1 MCGDLHKRSAVDR
14 THTSEAQCGEKRKNM
29 IEKEENFRNGTI
41 AELAKQIALAART
54 APKARGTDNLEIAVV
69 TGHDIERLA
78 QRMLSI
84 ADATGQQFFAR
95 DAENIRQCGAVLL
108 IGSRVAPLGLNCGY
122 CGFATC
128 GEKYREVPCFFNA
141 NNLGI
146 AIGSAAA
153 RAADL
158 RIDNRVMFSAGR
170 TALEMDLLP
179 GCTMIL
185 ALPLAVKG
193 KNPFFDRK

>member
-1 MCGDLHKRSAVDR
+1 MYI
-14 THTSEAQCGEKRKNM
+14 AQLCCVGTKQRNM
-29 IEKEENFRNGTI
+29 IEKEQDFRNDAI
-41 AELAKQIALAART
+41 LEMAKQIAVAART

-69 TGHDIERLA
+69 TGDDIERLA
-78 QRMLSI
+78 QRMHAI

-95 DAENIRQCGAVLL
+95 DAENIRQCGAVMLF
-108 IGSRVAPLGLNCGY
+108 GTRVSPLGLNCGY

-128 GEKYREVPCFFNA
+128 GEKGPEVPCFFNA
-141 NNLGI
+141 NDLGI

-170 TALEMDLLP
+170 TALEMNLLP
-179 GCTMIL
+179 DCTMIL
-185 ALPLAVKG
+185 ALPLAARG
-193 KNPFFDRK
+193 KSPFFDRK